1 MLPAAPAPH
10 AADVSNT
17 VPLAA
22 SHSSERLHALVTL
35 LKHEQT
41 RQAPPARLPHA
52 PLAARNARP
61 AETVRAPVL
70 ACTCLP
76 DGRVALLEPDRILL
90 WECHTSDPCTPCWR
104 PALALTVP
112 RGSQLHTLAV
122 ADKAMAASTPPS
134 SQPEPIYVAACGTI
148 AGSVGVVGGA
158 PARRPSLGGLG
169 GGRGGGRGGAA
180 SSSKAA
186 TYEGAAVFRLDAL
199 SSMHGWGAPA
209 NAGAAAAAG
218 PCPAAAAAALPT
230 LAPRALLQSP
240 GPSTSAALLLEP
252 PGPLLPGE
260 APSTTLALG
269 GADSRVHLW
278 RLSHPASEEW
288 RPLQTPAERPDDE
301 YDAGIR
307 DYGAV
312 LTLRPLSAEFGLL
325 LGGYASGAALWQTS
339 AINGYNCGGL
349 INFFVRQEPL
359 LPIPSYVISA
369 PLVLAERLRLRPG
382 PVNEGRVH
390 GDVRDESAGEEILI
404 GDGSA
409 AAAAATATAAAASQV
424 ACVAALI
431 VALPP
436 RPLKPYRDEIENI
449 PRRYQLPCPANEVGY
464 VQWGGHLSS
473 GSVIVATA
481 LGWLHETD
489 QHAATAGTAA
499 HVELPRGTAATRAP
513 PPLARRFV
521 LTSTASIP
529 VDAYYTGGDGV
540 LGGAAAG
547 WTGDTTLRAPVED
560 ESAPLVCLATD
571 GAVMAAVSVSGCVH
585 VWSARLAHH
594 LVTLRPPPPPSLA
607 SPLKS
612 TPPPFVAV
620 LPAVSILMATSQCA
634 GSSRRQSIGAI
645 HSAATTT
652 AAGALNGGGCTL
664 VVFLGAESAPLCWT
678 LGWPV
683 NGALVPGPSED
694 SAEAA
699 VIDALAAEDAAAM
712 RAAQDVAAMNIS
724 SGGAPVNISGGGAQ
738 GNALDPGDVPRL
750 MERCADAGAAQGDE
764 VPARRVGQEQFA
776 LQWDGGGRSQSL
788 GGFSEL
794 ENLIQAVSASH
805 QMVA

>member
-1 MLPAAPAPH
+1 M
-10 AADVSNT
+10 
-17 VPLAA
+17 
-22 SHSSERLHALVTL
+22 
-35 LKHEQT
+35 
-41 RQAPPARLPHA
+41 PHA

-61 AETVRAPVL
+61 VETARAPVL
-70 ACTCLP
+70 ACMCLP
-76 DGRVALLEPDRILL
+76 DGRVALLEPERILL
-90 WECHTSDPCTPCWR
+90 WECHTSDPCAPCWR

-122 ADKAMAASTPPS
+122 ANQVMAASTPPPA
-134 SQPEPIYVAACGTI
+134 QPEPIYVAACGTI
-148 AGSVGVVGGA
+148 AGSVGA
-158 PARRPSLGGLG
+158 SARRPSLGGLG
-169 GGRGGGRGGAA
+169 GGRGSGRGGAA
-180 SSSKAA
+180 SSSKAT

-199 SSMHGWGAPA
+199 SSVHGWGAPA
-209 NAGAAAAAG
+209 NAGAAAAAD
-218 PCPAAAAAALPT
+218 PCAAAAAAALPT

-288 RPLQTPAERPDDE
+288 RPLQAPSERPDDE

-312 LTLRPLSAEFGLL
+312 LTLRPLSAEFGFL

-339 AINGYNCGGL
+339 AIDGYNCGGL

-382 PVNEGRVH
+382 SVDEGRGH
-390 GDVRDESAGEEILI
+390 GDARDESAAEEII
-404 GDGSA
+404 TGDGSA
-409 AAAAATATAAAASQV
+409 AAAAAIATAAAASQV

-436 RPLKPYRDEIENI
+436 RLLKPYRDEIENI

-481 LGWLHETD
+481 LGWLHEMDHEID
-489 QHAATAGTAA
+489 QQAATAAT
-499 HVELPRGTAATRAP
+499 VATRAP

-529 VDAYYTGGDGV
+529 VDAYYAGGGGM
-540 LGGAAAG
+540 LGGGAAAG
-547 WTGDTTLRAPVED
+547 WIGDTALRAPVGD
-560 ESAPLVCLATD
+560 EGAPLVCLGTD

-594 LVTLRPPPPPSLA
+594 LVTLRPLPLPLA

-612 TPPPFVAV
+612 APPPFIAV
-620 LPAVSILMATSQCA
+620 LPAVSSLMATAQCA

-645 HSAATTT
+645 HSAATTA

-664 VVFLGAESAPLCWT
+664 VIFLGAESAPHCWT
-678 LGWPV
+678 LGWPAS
-683 NGALVPGPSED
+683 GALVPGPSED

-724 SGGAPVNISGGGAQ
+724 TGGAPVNISSGGAQ
-738 GNALDPGDVPRL
+738 GHALDPGDVPRL
-750 MERCADAGAAQGDE
+750 MERCADTGAAPADE
-764 VPARRVGQEQFA
+764 VPTRWVGQEQLA

-794 ENLIQAVSASH
+794 ENFIQSVSASH
-805 QMVA
+805 Q